1 MEPGQ
6 GTVVDT
12 DSDGVLLEAFF
23 VGIHGSYNLL
33 VQFLCAGVL

>member
-1 MEPGQ
+1 MESGQ

-23 VGIHGSYNLL
+23 VGIHGSHDLL
-33 VQFLCAGVL
+33 VQFLGARVL